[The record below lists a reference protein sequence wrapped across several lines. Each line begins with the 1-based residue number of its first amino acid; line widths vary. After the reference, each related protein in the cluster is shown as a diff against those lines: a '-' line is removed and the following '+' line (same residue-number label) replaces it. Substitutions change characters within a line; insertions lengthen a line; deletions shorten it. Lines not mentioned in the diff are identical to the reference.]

1 MKNKRGFTL
10 IELLVV
16 IAIIGILATMV
27 LINLGS
33 AQDKA
38 KDVKIQ
44 AALSQTRALAE
55 ISATQ
60 AGYGAVCG
68 IIEADPVWGAL
79 GAGSNC
85 YDETAGYC
93 VQTNIV
99 STTTTWCADKRVVK
113 AGTCGTGPIQCN

>member
-1 MKNKRGFTL
+1 MKNKKGFTL

-16 IAIIGILATMV
+16 IAIIGILATIV

-44 AALSQTRALAE
+44 AALSQTRSLAE
-55 ISATQ
+55 INATPTG
-60 AGYGAVCG
+60 GYSAVCP
-68 IIEADPVWGAL
+68 IITTDAVYGQLSTPA
-79 GAGSNC
+79 C

-99 STTTTWCADKRVVK
+99 STTTTWCADKNVVK
-113 AGTCGTGPIQCN
+113 AGSCGGSTTCN